1 VLVIGLTGGIGSG
14 KSTVDAL
21 LAERGAKIIDG
32 DTIAREVVE
41 PGGPA
46 FHAVVERFG
55 DEVVGAGGTL
65 DRAALAAKVFGDER
79 ARADLNSIVHPV
91 IGTEMARRV
100 AEEARSDDVV
110 VMDIPL
116 LAEGGL
122 HRYPVAG
129 VIVVDC
135 PVQTAVERLV
145 RHRRFTE
152 ADARARIAAQAT
164 REERLAIADVV
175 VDNSGPRSAL
185 PAQIDK
191 VWAWIEGFRAGRH
204 PT

>member
-1 VLVIGLTGGIGSG
+1 MLVIGLTGGIGSG

-21 LAERGAKIIDG
+21 LADRGAYIIDG

-46 FHAVVERFG
+46 FDAVVERFG
-55 DEVVGAGGTL
+55 HEVVAPDGTL

-100 AEEARSDDVV
+100 AEEADSDDVV

-122 HRYPVAG
+122 GRYPVAG
-129 VIVVDC
+129 VVVVDC
-135 PVQTAVERLV
+135 PVETAIDRLV
-145 RHRRFTE
+145 RHRRFSE

-164 REERLAIADVV
+164 REQRRAIADVV
-175 VDNSGPRSAL
+175 VDNSGPRDAL
-185 PAQIDK
+185 PAEVDK
-191 VWAWIEGFRAGRH
+191 VWAWIEGFKAGRD
-204 PT
+204 P